1 MKPDP
6 MQDQAIEA
14 KNQQALKT
22 LNRAISF
29 SENQFAL
36 IVVRCNYTQL
46 RDRIAYQLQQQSDL
60 DISTLHL
67 PETAKTLYS
76 TIQTAI
82 APSEGESARYDPKL
96 KISPTETLRE
106 QNPKLKTPSCL
117 MLFGLES
124 LVELDEVLTATN
136 LVRNELRKQF
146 SFPIVLWVND
156 EVLRK
161 LKSLALDLYSWAG
174 MAEIGFEM
182 PTSELVRSLKIHA
195 DRLFSSILDLGDE
208 SFLANWKLDQPNN
221 LLRQSELKCA
231 IADLNATNFSIQ
243 PDLQASLDFLL
254 GQDAHARSE
263 METAHSLYQ
272 RSLNFWLSRIPTATL
287 PPASSQSL
295 LPIPYP
301 ERAACLLFYLG
312 WWWRYYAVLQRS
324 IYYDACEQAH
334 DYFRRSLLLFAEE
347 NRQDLVARF
356 IIAQA
361 ETLQKL
367 KRWDALEEVAKQ
379 GLILHKLYKDPVRL
393 ARDYGFL
400 AEVSLERADW
410 QLAREQVMTA
420 LEVLETVEVELHL
433 DGHPA
438 DPHVEQSLTLAH
450 RYHSGW
456 YWFLLARAEK
466 ELGNLEAAIY
476 YLETARDRSHPE
488 SNPPLYIQILRK
500 LRYYYFAKGDYLLAF
515 RTRQARRL
523 MEHQYG
529 YRAFVGALRLQP
541 QQYQAIAPF
550 PLPPQIDQK
559 LLLAQEIS
567 ASGRQQDVKQIIDR
581 LNYAKNKLVVIHGNS
596 GVGKSSIVQA
606 GLIPMLM
613 DYAIDGRVTIP
624 IFLDIYTDWQITLE
638 KILVYQQIV
647 DSQPA
652 ADPSPST
659 DLLSRLSFLT
669 DKNLR
674 LPVLIFDQFE
684 EFFFAYETVQSRLP
698 FYRFL
703 RDCLNLPFVKVVLSL
718 REDYLH
724 YLLEFQRLTNLEVID
739 NDILSKEI
747 LYPLGDFTPED
758 ARTVIKNLTRNA
770 QFYLPDDLIDALVKD
785 LAGEVGEVR
794 PIELQVV
801 GAQLQTEGIDTL
813 EKYRQKGPKEKLVQ
827 RSLEDVVKDC
837 GTENEELARI
847 ILFLLTN
854 EKETRLLKNR
864 DDLEADLIDLGMITR
879 LADLDLVLEVLVG
892 SGLIFLIP
900 DSPADRYQIVHDY
913 LVTFIRNQQ
922 IESVISLKTEL
933 ENERNER
940 KNLEKS
946 VVMLKQQRD
955 QISLDIQSLTQELA
969 LTLNLF
975 TNTSNP
981 QDSINPPE

>member
-1 MKPDP
+1 MKLDP

-14 KNQQALKT
+14 KNQQALKM

-46 RDRIAYQLQQQSDL
+46 RDRLAYQLQQQSNL
-60 DISTLHL
+60 AISTLHL

-76 TIQTAI
+76 TIQAAI
-82 APSEGESARYDPKL
+82 APTEPGQNSKLKTQNISYGNATRTKL
-96 KISPTETLRE
+96 KIP
-106 QNPKLKTPSCL
+106 QCL

-156 EVLRK
+156 EVLGK

-182 PTSELVRSLKIHA
+182 PTSELVRSLKVHA

-208 SFLANWKLDQPNN
+208 SFLANWKLDPPNN
-221 LLRQSELKCA
+221 LLRQNELKCA
-231 IADLNATNFSIQ
+231 IADLDASNFSIQ

-272 RSLNFWLSRIPTATL
+272 RSLNFWLSRIPTATA
-287 PPASSQSL
+287 PPASPQSL

-312 WWWRYYAVLQRS
+312 WWWRYYAVLERS
-324 IYYDACEQAH
+324 VYYKACEQAH
-334 DYFRRSLLLFAEE
+334 DYFRRSLLLFVEE

-367 KRWDALEEVAKQ
+367 RRWGALEEVSKQ

-410 QLAREQVMTA
+410 KLAREQVIAA
-420 LEVLETVEVELHL
+420 LEILETVEVELHL

-438 DPHVEQSLTLAH
+438 DPHLEQSLTLAH

-567 ASGRQQDVKQIIDR
+567 ASGRQQDVKQIVDR

-613 DYAIDGRVTIP
+613 DYAIEGRVTIP
-624 IFLDIYTDWQITLE
+624 IFLDIYTDWQLTLE
-638 KILVYQQIV
+638 KILAYQQTLE
-647 DSQPA
+647 DNQQPA
-652 ADPSPST
+652 TDLSSPT
-659 DLLSRLSFLT
+659 PLLSRLSFLT
-669 DKNLR
+669 GNNLR

-758 ARTVIKNLTRNA
+758 AKTVIKNLTRNA
-770 QFYLPDDLIDALVKD
+770 QFHLPDDLIDALVKD

-801 GAQLQTEGIDTL
+801 GAQLQTEGINTL
-813 EKYRQKGPKEKLVQ
+813 AKYLEKGPKEKLVQ

-940 KNLEKS
+940 KNLEES
-946 VVMLKQQRD
+946 VVMLKHQRE

-975 TNTSNP
+975 ANASNP
-981 QDSINPPE
+981 QAPVNPSD

>member
-6 MQDQAIEA
+6 IQDQAIEA

-36 IVVRCNYTQL
+36 IVVRCNYMQL
-46 RDRIAYQLQQQSDL
+46 RDRVAYQLQQQSDL
-60 DISTLHL
+60 SIATLHL
-67 PETAKTLYS
+67 PETAKTLYT
-76 TIQTAI
+76 TIQAAI
-82 APSEGESARYDPKL
+82 AQSEGKKS
-96 KISPTETLRE
+96 T
-106 QNPKLKTPSCL
+106 KTPQCL

-124 LVELDEVLTATN
+124 LIEIDEVLTATN

-146 SFPIVLWVND
+146 SFSIVLWVND
-156 EVLRK
+156 DVLRK

-182 PTSELVRSLKIHA
+182 SISELVRSLKIHA
-195 DRLFSSILDLGDE
+195 DRLFGSILDLGDE
-208 SFLANWKLDQPNN
+208 SFLANWKLNPPNN

-231 IADLNATNFSIQ
+231 IADLDSSNFSI
-243 PDLQASLDFLL
+243 PLDLQASLDFLL

-263 METAHSLYQ
+263 METARILYE
-272 RSLNFWLSRIPTATL
+272 RSLNFWLSRIPEQ
-287 PPASSQSL
+287 ASLVSSPQSL

-324 IYYDACEQAH
+324 VYYNACEQAH

-410 QLAREQVMTA
+410 QVAKDQVLAA
-420 LEVLETVEVELHL
+420 LEILETVEVELQT
-433 DGHPA
+433 DGHPT
-438 DPHVEQSLTLAH
+438 DPHVEQSLALAH

-456 YWFLLARAEK
+456 YLFLLARSEK
-466 ELGNLEAAIY
+466 KLGNLDAAIY
-476 YLETARDRSHPE
+476 YLETVRDRSHPE

-500 LRYYYFAKGDYLLAF
+500 LRHYYFAKGEYLLAF

-550 PLPPQIDQK
+550 PLPPQVDQK

-581 LNYAKNKLVVIHGNS
+581 LTYAKNKLVVIHGNS

-606 GLIPMLM
+606 GLIPTLT
-613 DYAIDGRVTIP
+613 DYAIEGRVTIP
-624 IFLDIYTDWQITLE
+624 IFLDIYTDWQVTLE
-638 KILVYQQIV
+638 KILAYQQAV
-647 DSQPA
+647 DSQTVT
-652 ADPSPST
+652 ADPIPT
-659 DLLSRLSFLT
+659 DLLSQLSFLT
-669 DKNLR
+669 GKNLR

-684 EFFFAYETVQSRLP
+684 EFFFAYETIQSRLP

-724 YLLEFQRLTNLEVID
+724 YLLEFQRLTNLEIID

-747 LYPLGDFTPED
+747 LYPLGDFTPEN
-758 ARTVIKNLTRNA
+758 AKMVIKNLTRNA

-801 GAQLQTEGIDTL
+801 GAQLQTEDINTL

-837 GTENEELARI
+837 GFENEELARI
-847 ILFLLTN
+847 ILFFLTN
-854 EKETRLLKNR
+854 EKETRLLKSR

-879 LADLDLVLEVLVG
+879 LTDLDLVLEVLVG

-913 LVTFIRNQQ
+913 LVTFIRDQQ
-922 IESVISLKTEL
+922 IESLISLKTES

-975 TNTSNP
+975 ANANNP
-981 QDSINPPE
+981 QELSEPTQ

>member
-1 MKPDP
+1 MKPEP
-6 MQDQAIEA
+6 MQNVETR
-14 KNQQALKT
+14 NEQALKT

-36 IVVRCNYTQL
+36 IVVRCNYRQL
-46 RDRIAYQLQQQSDL
+46 RDRVAYQLQQQSDL
-60 DISTLHL
+60 SISTLHL
-67 PETAKTLYS
+67 PETAKTLYT
-76 TIQTAI
+76 TIHAAI
-82 APSEGESARYDPKL
+82 AQGGPGDGRKSL
-96 KISPTETLRE
+96 
-106 QNPKLKTPSCL
+106 QCL

-124 LVELDEVLTATN
+124 LIELDEVLTATN

-146 SFPIVLWVND
+146 SFPIVLWVNN

-174 MAEIGFEM
+174 MAEICFEM
-182 PTSELVRSLKIHA
+182 PAFELERSLKIHA

-208 SFLANWKLDQPNN
+208 SFLANWKLTSPNN

-231 IADLNATNFSIQ
+231 IADLHTSNFSIQ

-263 METAHSLYQ
+263 MQAAYTLYE
-272 RSLNFWLSRIPTATL
+272 RSLNFWLSRIPAH
-287 PPASSQSL
+287 PSSSSPQF

-324 IYYDACEQAH
+324 VYYDACEQAH

-356 IIAQA
+356 IMAQA

-367 KRWDALEEVAKQ
+367 RRWDALEEVAKQ

-400 AEVSLERADW
+400 AEASLERADW
-410 QLAREQVMTA
+410 KLAREQVSTA
-420 LEVLETVEVELHL
+420 LEILETVEAELHT
-433 DGHPA
+433 DGHPPE
-438 DPHVEQSLTLAH
+438 PHLEQSLTLAH

-456 YWFLLARAEK
+456 YLFLLARSEK
-466 ELGNLEAAIY
+466 ALGNLEAAIY

-488 SNPPLYIQILRK
+488 SNPPLYIQILRH
-500 LRYYYFAKGDYLLAF
+500 LRHYYFAKGEYLLAF

-523 MEHQYG
+523 LEHQYG

-541 QQYQAIAPF
+541 QQYQAISPF

-567 ASGRQQDVKQIIDR
+567 ASGRQQDVKQITDR
-581 LNYAKNKLVVIHGNS
+581 LNYAKNKLIVIHGNS

-613 DYAIDGRVTIP
+613 DYAIEGRVTIP
-624 IFLDIYTDWQITLE
+624 ILLEIYTDWQVALE
-638 KILVYQQIV
+638 KILITVQQEAV
-647 DSQPA
+647 S
-652 ADPSPST
+652 SEVTS
-659 DLLSRLSFLT
+659 DLPTLTILSRLSSLT
-669 DKNLR
+669 TTHLR

-703 RDCLNLPFVKVVLSL
+703 RDCLNMPFVKVVLSL

-724 YLLEFQRLTNLEVID
+724 YLLEFQRLTNLEIID

-758 ARTVIKNLTRNA
+758 AKMVIKNLTRNA

-785 LAGEVGEVR
+785 LAGDVGEVR

-801 GAQLQTEGIDTL
+801 GAQLQTEDIDTL

-837 GTENEELARI
+837 GSENEELARI

-864 DDLEADLIDLGMITR
+864 DDLEADLVDLGLITH

-900 DSPADRYQIVHDY
+900 DSPVNRYQIVHDY

-946 VVMLKQQRD
+946 IVSLKQRRD

-975 TNTSNP
+975 AKANNQES
-981 QDSINPPE
+981 SNPPE

>member
-1 MKPDP
+1 MESDP
-6 MQDQAIEA
+6 MQDQEIEA

-22 LNRAISF
+22 LNRTISF

-46 RDRIAYQLQQQSDL
+46 RDRVAYQLQQHSDL
-60 DISTLHL
+60 SIATLHL
-67 PETAKTLYS
+67 PETSKTLYT
-76 TIQTAI
+76 TIQAAI
-82 APSEGESARYDPKL
+82 CPSDTIDGQAQAP
-96 KISPTETLRE
+96 
-106 QNPKLKTPSCL
+106 KTPECL

-124 LVELDEVLTATN
+124 LIELDEVLTATN
-136 LVRNELRKQF
+136 LVRNQLRKQF

-156 EVLRK
+156 DVLRK

-195 DRLFSSILDLGDE
+195 DRLFGSILDLGDE
-208 SFLANWKLDQPNN
+208 SFLANWKLNSPNN
-221 LLRQSELKCA
+221 LLRQSELKSA
-231 IADLNATNFSIQ
+231 IADLNASNFSIQ

-263 METAHSLYQ
+263 METAHTLYE
-272 RSLNFWLSRIPTATL
+272 RSLNFWLSRIPEPN
-287 PPASSQSL
+287 PPLSSPQF

-301 ERAACLLFYLG
+301 ERAACLLFYIG
-312 WWWRYYAVLQRS
+312 WWWRYHAVLQRS
-324 IYYDACEQAH
+324 VYYNACEQAH

-367 KRWDALEEVAKQ
+367 KRWDALEDVAKQ
-379 GLILHKLYKDPVRL
+379 GLILHKLYKDSVRL

-410 QLAREQVMTA
+410 QAARDQVGTA
-420 LEVLETVEVELHL
+420 LEILETVEGELHSQ
-433 DGHPA
+433 GHPT
-438 DPHVEQSLTLAH
+438 DPHLEQSLTLAH

-456 YWFLLARAEK
+456 YLFLLARAEK

-476 YLETARDRSHPE
+476 YLETARDLSHPA
-488 SNPPLYIQILRK
+488 SPPPLYIQILRQ
-500 LRYYYFAKGDYLLAF
+500 LRHYYFAKGEYLLAF

-523 MEHQYG
+523 LEHQYG

-550 PLPPQIDQK
+550 PLPPEIDQK
-559 LLLAQEIS
+559 VLLAQEIS
-567 ASGRQQDVKQIIDR
+567 ASGRQQDVKQIVDR

-606 GLIPMLM
+606 GLIPVLM

-624 IFLDIYTDWQITLE
+624 IFLEIYTDWQVALE
-638 KILVYQQIV
+638 KILTTMPQ
-647 DSQPA
+647 SATSSEA
-652 ADPSPST
+652 AL
-659 DLLSRLSFLT
+659 DLPLPTVLSRLSALT
-669 DKNLR
+669 ATHLR

-724 YLLEFQRLTNLEVID
+724 YLLEFQRLTNLDMID

-747 LYPLGDFTPED
+747 LYPLGNFTPED
-758 ARTVIKNLTRNA
+758 AKTVIKNLTRNA

-801 GAQLQTEGIDTL
+801 GAQLQTEEIDTL
-813 EKYRQKGPKEKLVQ
+813 EKYLQQGPKEKLVQ

-837 GTENEELARI
+837 GSENEELARL

-854 EKETRLLKNR
+854 EKEARLLKNR

-892 SGLIFLIP
+892 SGLLFLIP
-900 DSPADRYQIVHDY
+900 DAPADRYQIVHDY
-913 LVTFIRNQQ
+913 LVTFIRDQQ
-922 IESVISLKTEL
+922 IESVISLKTQL

-940 KNLEKS
+940 KKLEKS

-975 TNTSNP
+975 ANAKKLQAPSEL
-981 QDSINPPE
+981 PE

>member
-1 MKPDP
+1 MKPDQ
-6 MQDQAIEA
+6 MHDQEIEI
-14 KNQQALKT
+14 KNEQALKT
-22 LNRAISF
+22 LNRAISL
-29 SENQFAL
+29 SKDQFAL
-36 IVVRCNYTQL
+36 IVVRCNYMQL
-46 RDRIAYQLQQQSDL
+46 RDRVAYQLQQQSDL
-60 DISTLHL
+60 SIATLHL
-67 PETAKTLYS
+67 PETAKTLYT
-76 TIQTAI
+76 TIQAAI
-82 APSEGESARYDPKL
+82 AQSEGKNS
-96 KISPTETLRE
+96 T
-106 QNPKLKTPSCL
+106 KTPQCL

-124 LVELDEVLTATN
+124 LIEIDEVLTATN
-136 LVRNELRKQF
+136 LVRNQLRKQF

-156 EVLRK
+156 DVLRK

-182 PTSELVRSLKIHA
+182 PISELVRSLKIHA
-195 DRLFSSILDLGDE
+195 NRLFSSILDLGDE
-208 SFLANWKLDQPNN
+208 SFLANWKLNSPNN

-231 IADLNATNFSIQ
+231 IADLNASNFSI
-243 PDLQASLDFLL
+243 PLDLQASLDFLL

-263 METAHSLYQ
+263 METARILYE
-272 RSLNFWLSRIPTATL
+272 RSLNFWLSRIPAHN
-287 PPASSQSL
+287 PPSSTPHAPHAL

-324 IYYDACEQAH
+324 VYYNACEQAH

-367 KRWDALEEVAKQ
+367 KRWDALAEVAKQ

-410 QLAREQVMTA
+410 QVAKDQVLAA
-420 LEVLETVEVELHL
+420 LEILETVEVELQT

-456 YWFLLARAEK
+456 YLFLLAQSEK
-466 ELGNLEAAIY
+466 ELGNLDAAIY

-500 LRYYYFAKGDYLLAF
+500 LRHYYFAKGDYLLAF

-606 GLIPMLM
+606 GVIPTLT
-613 DYAIDGRVTIP
+613 DYAIEGRVTIP
-624 IFLDIYTDWQITLE
+624 ILLDIYTDWQVTLE
-638 KILVYQQIV
+638 KILAYQQAV
-647 DSQPA
+647 DSQTA
-652 ADPSPST
+652 TADPVPT

-669 DKNLR
+669 GKNLR

-684 EFFFAYETVQSRLP
+684 EFFFAYETIQSRLP

-724 YLLEFQRLTNLEVID
+724 YLLEFQRLTNLEIID

-747 LYPLGDFTPED
+747 LYPLGDFTPEN
-758 ARTVIKNLTRNA
+758 AKMVIKNLTRNA

-801 GAQLQTEGIDTL
+801 GAQLQTEDINTL

-837 GTENEELARI
+837 GSENEELARI
-847 ILFLLTN
+847 VLFLLTN
-854 EKETRLLKNR
+854 EKETRLLKSR

-879 LADLDLVLEVLVG
+879 LTDLDLVLEVLVG

-913 LVTFIRNQQ
+913 LVTFIRDQQ

-975 TNTSNP
+975 ANANNP
-981 QDSINPPE
+981 QEPSEPSEPTK

>member
-1 MKPDP
+1 MNPDP
-6 MQDQAIEA
+6 MQDQEIEA
-14 KNQQALKT
+14 KNEQALKM
-22 LNRAISF
+22 LNRAISLL
-29 SENQFAL
+29 ENQFAL

-46 RDRIAYQLQQQSDL
+46 RDRFAYQLQQQSDL
-60 DISTLHL
+60 FISTLRL
-67 PETAKTLYS
+67 PETSKTLYT
-76 TIQTAI
+76 TIQAAI
-82 APSEGESARYDPKL
+82 VHSQENEGQDTPNQPLKL
-96 KISPTETLRE
+96 P
-106 QNPKLKTPSCL
+106 QCL

-124 LVELDEVLTATN
+124 VIEIDEVLTATN
-136 LVRNELRKQF
+136 LVRNQLRKQF

-161 LKSLALDLYSWAG
+161 LKALALDLYSWAG
-174 MAEIGFEM
+174 MAEIWFDM
-182 PTSELVRSLKIHA
+182 PTTELVRSLKIHA

-208 SFLANWKLDQPNN
+208 SFLANWKLNPPNN

-231 IADLNATNFSIQ
+231 IADLNASNFSIQ

-263 METAHSLYQ
+263 METAHTLYE
-272 RSLNFWLSRIPTATL
+272 RSLNFWLSRIPEHN
-287 PPASSQSL
+287 PPLSSPQSL

-324 IYYDACEQAH
+324 AYGNACEQAH
-334 DYFRRSLLLFAEE
+334 DYFRRSLILFAEE

-367 KRWDALEEVAKQ
+367 KRWDALEDVAKQ

-410 QLAREQVMTA
+410 KLAREQVGTA
-420 LEVLETVEVELHL
+420 LEILETAETELHL
-433 DGHPA
+433 EGHPA
-438 DPHVEQSLTLAH
+438 DPHLEQSLTLAH

-456 YWFLLARAEK
+456 YWFLLARSEK
-466 ELGNLEAAIY
+466 ELGNLDAAIY
-476 YLETARDRSHPE
+476 YLKTARDLSHPE

-500 LRYYYFAKGDYLLAF
+500 LRYYYFAKGEYRLAF

-523 MEHQYG
+523 IEHQYG

-541 QQYQAIAPF
+541 QQHQAIAPF
-550 PLPPQIDQK
+550 PLPPHVDQK

-567 ASGRQQDVKQIIDR
+567 ASGRQQDVKQIVDR

-606 GLIPMLM
+606 GLIPVLM
-613 DYAIDGRVTIP
+613 DYAIEGRVTIP
-624 IFLDIYTDWQITLE
+624 ILLEIYTDWQITLE
-638 KILVYQQIV
+638 KILTSISQSAMSS
-647 DSQPA
+647 DSDPA
-652 ADPSPST
+652 SDRPSPT
-659 DLLSRLSFLT
+659 VLSRLSALT
-669 DKNLR
+669 ATNLR

-724 YLLEFQRLTNLEVID
+724 YLLEFQRLTNLEIID

-747 LYPLGDFTPED
+747 LYPLGDFTPEN
-758 ARTVIKNLTRNA
+758 AKTVIKNLTRNA

-801 GAQLQTEGIDTL
+801 GAQLQTEDINTL
-813 EKYRQKGPKEKLVQ
+813 AKYLEKGPKEKLVQ

-837 GTENEELARI
+837 GFENEELARI

-854 EKETRLLKNR
+854 EKGTRLLKNR
-864 DDLEADLIDLGMITR
+864 DDLEADLIDLGMITQ

-892 SGLIFLIP
+892 SGLLFLIP

-913 LVTFIRNQQ
+913 LVTFIRDQQ

-940 KNLEKS
+940 KGLEKS
-946 VVMLKQQRD
+946 VVMLRQQRD

-969 LTLNLF
+969 LTLSLF
-975 TNTSNP
+975 ANAKNP
-981 QDSINPPE
+981 QEPSESSE

>member
-6 MQDQAIEA
+6 MPDQAIQT
-14 KNQQALKT
+14 KNEQALKT
-22 LNRAISF
+22 LNRAISL
-29 SENQFAL
+29 SKDQFAL

-46 RDRIAYQLQQQSDL
+46 RDRVAQQLQQQSDL
-60 DISTLHL
+60 SISMLRL
-67 PETAKTLYS
+67 PETAKTLYT
-76 TIQTAI
+76 TIQAAI
-82 APSEGESARYDPKL
+82 AQSEGEVARHEIPKL
-96 KISPTETLRE
+96 KT
-106 QNPKLKTPSCL
+106 QNSKLKTPSCL

-124 LVELDEVLTATN
+124 VADIDEVLTATN
-136 LVRNELRKQF
+136 LVRNQLRQQF

-156 EVLRK
+156 QVLCK
-161 LKSLALDLYSWAG
+161 LKALALDLYSWAG
-174 MAEIGFEM
+174 MAEIGFEL
-182 PTSELVRSLKIHA
+182 PTTELVRSLKIHA

-208 SFLANWKLDQPNN
+208 SFLANWKLNPPNN
-221 LLRQSELKCA
+221 LLRRSELTGA
-231 IADLNATNFSIQ
+231 IADLNASHFSIP

-263 METAHSLYQ
+263 MEVAHILYE
-272 RSLNFWLSRIPTATL
+272 RSLNFWLSRIPAPN
-287 PPASSQSL
+287 PPLSSPQSL

-312 WWWRYYAVLQRS
+312 WWWRYSAVLQRS
-324 IYYDACEQAH
+324 AYTHACEQAH

-367 KRWDALEEVAKQ
+367 KRWGALEEVAKQ

-400 AEVSLERADW
+400 AEVALERAEW
-410 QLAREQVMTA
+410 KLAREQVGKA
-420 LEVLETVEVELHL
+420 LEILETAEVELHR

-438 DPHVEQSLTLAH
+438 DPHLEQSLTLAH

-456 YWFLLARAEK
+456 YWFLLARSEK
-466 ELGNLEAAIY
+466 ELGNLEAAIC
-476 YLETARDRSHPE
+476 YLETARDSSHPE

-500 LRYYYFAKGDYLLAF
+500 LRYYYFAKGEYRLAF

-523 MEHQYG
+523 IEHQYG

-550 PLPPQIDQK
+550 PLPPHIDQK

-567 ASGRQQDVKQIIDR
+567 ASGRQQDVKHIVDR

-613 DYAIDGRVTIP
+613 DYAIEGRMTIP

-638 KILVYQQIV
+638 KILVYPQQQAV
-647 DSQPA
+647 SRPQARSDLPAPA
-652 ADPSPST
+652 A
-659 DLLSRLSFLT
+659 LLARLSALT
-669 DKNLR
+669 STHLR

-724 YLLEFQRLTNLEVID
+724 YLLEFQRLTNLEIID

-747 LYPLGDFTPED
+747 LYPLGDFTPE
-758 ARTVIKNLTRNA
+758 AAKTVIQNLTSNA
-770 QFYLPDDLIDALVKD
+770 QFHLPDDLVDALVKD

-801 GAQLQTEGIDTL
+801 GAQLQTEDIDTL
-813 EKYRQKGPKEKLVQ
+813 KKYLEKGPKEKLVQ

-837 GTENEELARI
+837 GFENEELARI

-854 EKETRLLKNR
+854 EKGTRLLKNR
-864 DDLEADLIDLGMITR
+864 DDLEADLIDLGMITQ

-913 LVTFIRNQQ
+913 LVTFIRDQQ

-933 ENERNER
+933 ENERNDR

-946 VVMLKQQRD
+946 IVLLKQQRD

-975 TNTSNP
+975 ANANKP
-981 QDSINPPE
+981 DDPGDSPE

>member
-1 MKPDP
+1 
-6 MQDQAIEA
+6 
-14 KNQQALKT
+14 
-22 LNRAISF
+22 
-29 SENQFAL
+29 
-36 IVVRCNYTQL
+36 
-46 RDRIAYQLQQQSDL
+46 
-60 DISTLHL
+60 
-67 PETAKTLYS
+67 
-76 TIQTAI
+76 
-82 APSEGESARYDPKL
+82 
-96 KISPTETLRE
+96 
-106 QNPKLKTPSCL
+106 
-117 MLFGLES
+117 
-124 LVELDEVLTATN
+124 
-136 LVRNELRKQF
+136 
-146 SFPIVLWVND
+146 
-156 EVLRK
+156 
-161 LKSLALDLYSWAG
+161 
-174 MAEIGFEM
+174 
-182 PTSELVRSLKIHA
+182 
-195 DRLFSSILDLGDE
+195 
-208 SFLANWKLDQPNN
+208 
-221 LLRQSELKCA
+221 
-231 IADLNATNFSIQ
+231 
-243 PDLQASLDFLL
+243 
-254 GQDAHARSE
+254 
-263 METAHSLYQ
+263 
-272 RSLNFWLSRIPTATL
+272 
-287 PPASSQSL
+287 
-295 LPIPYP
+295 
-301 ERAACLLFYLG
+301 
-312 WWWRYYAVLQRS
+312 
-324 IYYDACEQAH
+324 
-334 DYFRRSLLLFAEE
+334 
-347 NRQDLVARF
+347 
-356 IIAQA
+356 
-361 ETLQKL
+361 
-367 KRWDALEEVAKQ
+367 
-379 GLILHKLYKDPVRL
+379 
-393 ARDYGFL
+393 
-400 AEVSLERADW
+400 
-410 QLAREQVMTA
+410 
-420 LEVLETVEVELHL
+420 
-433 DGHPA
+433 
-438 DPHVEQSLTLAH
+438 
-450 RYHSGW
+450 
-456 YWFLLARAEK
+456 LLARAEK
-466 ELGNLEAAIY
+466 ALGHLEAAIC

-488 SNPPLYIQILRK
+488 SNPPLYIQILQK
-500 LRYYYFAKGDYLLAF
+500 LRHYYFAKGEYRLAF

-550 PLPPQIDQK
+550 PLPSHIDQK

-606 GLIPMLM
+606 GLIPVLM

-624 IFLDIYTDWQITLE
+624 IFLEIYTDWQVTLE
-638 KILVYQQIV
+638 KILAYQQTIEGI
-647 DSQPA
+647 QTA
-652 ADPSPST
+652 ADLSPPA

-669 DKNLR
+669 GTNLR

-724 YLLEFQRLTNLEVID
+724 YLLEFQRLTNLEIID

-758 ARTVIKNLTRNA
+758 AKTVIKHLTRNA

-827 RSLEDVVKDC
+827 RSLEDVVQDC
-837 GTENEELARI
+837 GSENEELARI

-879 LADLDLVLEVLVG
+879 LTDLDLVLEVLVG

-900 DSPADRYQIVHDY
+900 DTPTDRYQIVHDY
-913 LVTFIRNQQ
+913 LVTFIRDQQ
-922 IESVISLKTEL
+922 IESVMSLKTQL

-975 TNTSNP
+975 ANANNLSQEPN
-981 QDSINPPE
+981 QPPE

>member
-6 MQDQAIEA
+6 IQDQEIGI
-14 KNQQALKT
+14 KNEQALKT

-29 SENQFAL
+29 SKGQFAL

-46 RDRIAYQLQQQSDL
+46 RDRLAQQLQHQSDVS
-60 DISTLHL
+60 ISILHL
-67 PETAKTLYS
+67 PEAATTLYT
-76 TIQTAI
+76 TIQAAI
-82 APSEGESARYDPKL
+82 AHSGDETPKPKL
-96 KISPTETLRE
+96 
-106 QNPKLKTPSCL
+106 NPPQCL

-124 LVELDEVLTATN
+124 LIELDEVLTATN
-136 LVRNELRKQF
+136 LVRNQLRKQF

-156 EVLRK
+156 EALCK

-182 PTSELVRSLKIHA
+182 PTAELVRSLKIHA

-208 SFLANWKLDQPNN
+208 SFLANWKLNSLNN

-231 IADLNATNFSIQ
+231 IADLNASNFSIP

-263 METAHSLYQ
+263 METAHMLYE
-272 RSLNFWLSRIPTATL
+272 RSLNFWLSRLPVPNAPPPTPHTPHA
-287 PPASSQSL
+287 L

-324 IYYDACEQAH
+324 VYYNACEQAH

-367 KRWDALEEVAKQ
+367 KRWDVLAEVAKQ

-400 AEVSLERADW
+400 AEVSLEQADW
-410 QLAREQVMTA
+410 QSAKDQVVAA
-420 LEVLETVEVELHL
+420 LEILETVEAELHSE
-433 DGHPA
+433 GYPA
-438 DPHVEQSLTLAH
+438 DPHLEQSLTLAH

-500 LRYYYFAKGDYLLAF
+500 LRHYYFAKGEYLLAF

-606 GLIPMLM
+606 GVIPTLM
-613 DYAIDGRVTIP
+613 DYAIEGRMTIP
-624 IFLDIYTDWQITLE
+624 IFLDIYTDWQVTLE
-638 KILVYQQIV
+638 KTLIYQQQQAV
-647 DSQPA
+647 SSPQATSDL
-652 ADPSPST
+652 PSPET
-659 DLLSRLSFLT
+659 LLSRLSTLT
-669 DKNLR
+669 RTNLR
-674 LPVLIFDQFE
+674 LPVVIFDQFE

-724 YLLEFQRLTNLEVID
+724 YLLEFQRLMNLEVID

-747 LYPLGDFTPED
+747 LYPLGDFTPEN
-758 ARTVIKNLTRNA
+758 AKTVIKNLTRNA

-801 GAQLQTEGIDTL
+801 GAQLQTEGINTL
-813 EKYRQKGPKEKLVQ
+813 EKYQQKGPKEKLVQ

-837 GTENEELARI
+837 GSENEELARI

-854 EKETRLLKNR
+854 EKEARLLKSR

-879 LADLDLVLEVLVG
+879 LTDLDLVLEVLVG

-913 LVTFIRNQQ
+913 LVTFIRDQE

-946 VVMLKQQRD
+946 VVLLKQQRD

-975 TNTSNP
+975 ANANNP
-981 QDSINPPE
+981 QEPINPPE